1 MGHGWEVTSGLD
13 SASIARHFALLE
25 DPDESTVICT
35 HAATA
40 SEVLDEL
47 QPRHVIL
54 YDPDPAFVRAV
65 ELCQAMRPE
74 AGRMQ
79 VDAMR
84 L

>member
-1 MGHGWEVTSGLD
+1 MSNRSVA
-13 SASIARHFALLE
+13 AS
-25 DPDESTVICT
+25 P
-35 HAATA
+35 ATA

-54 YDPDPAFVRAV
+54 YDPDPAVVRAV

-79 VDAMR
+79 VDST